1 MQKST
6 LFFYTLMINI
16 SKRKENNFIYYSNWM
31 PRNKSLY
38 YQLINFDKVAQ
49 TNLKKRIVFSTN
61 SAVTTGYTCGE
72 ERSWTPQ
79 NMEKLTQLDHRLE
92 YQKLN

>member
-1 MQKST
+1 
-6 LFFYTLMINI
+6 
-16 SKRKENNFIYYSNWM
+16 M

-72 ERSWTPQ
+72 ERS
-79 NMEKLTQLDHRLE
+79 
-92 YQKLN
+92 